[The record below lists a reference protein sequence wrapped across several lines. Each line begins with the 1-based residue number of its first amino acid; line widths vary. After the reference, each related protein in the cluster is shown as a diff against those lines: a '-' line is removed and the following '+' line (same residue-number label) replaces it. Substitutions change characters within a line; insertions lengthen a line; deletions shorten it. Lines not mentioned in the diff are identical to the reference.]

1 MTTSASA
8 RALICALILIGSLC
22 AFLATD
28 LVLPAIPELPSV
40 LGGGVEEGQYVLAS
54 FIAGGSVGL
63 FVFGAISW
71 RFDRRKL
78 LLVSMI
84 GFGLVSLLATQVTN
98 IWQLIGLR
106 FFMGFLSMVPA
117 VIGPGIIRQMFSE
130 KGATQA
136 IGLLGSLEALAPALG
151 PIAGAGLLLIGGWAL
166 SFAVLGVIALI
177 LAAVLCFVPGWVHR
191 TTRAEP
197 KGSYISLLK
206 TPVYLRYSLSQAF
219 CVGGLIMFV
228 FCAPVMLE
236 RGLGGS
242 LRDFILMQVAGVST
256 FFIASNSVGFILSK
270 GVHPERLITLGT
282 ALSATAPI
290 LMIGY
295 ALSGFAH
302 PIGVILLFIPFNMG
316 LGFRGPSGFM
326 RAIIAAD
333 GQDDRGSSLVIL
345 FIFAIA
351 SGGTALLAPVI
362 EHGLL
367 NVAIATALIELIA
380 LILLWRLPR
389 LED

>member
-1 MTTSASA
+1 MTSQA
-8 RALICALILIGSLC
+8 RILICALILTGSLC

-28 LVLPAIPELPSV
+28 LVLPAIPELPAA

-54 FIAGGSVGL
+54 FIAGGSAGL
-63 FVFGAISW
+63 LVFGAISW

-78 LLVSMI
+78 LLVSMF
-84 GFGLVSLLATQVTN
+84 GFGLVSLLATQVTD

-106 FFMGFLSMVPA
+106 FLMGFLSMVPA
-117 VIGPGIIRQMFSE
+117 VIGPGILRQMFSE

-151 PIAGAGLLLIGGWAL
+151 PIAGAGLLLVGGWEL
-166 SFAVLGVIALI
+166 SFAVLGGISLALAI
-177 LAAVLCFVPGWVHR
+177 TLFFVPGWVRRESR
-191 TTRAEP
+191 TEP
-197 KGSYISLLK
+197 KGSYVSLIK
-206 TPVYLRYSLSQAF
+206 SPVYMRYALSQAF

-242 LRDFILMQVAGVST
+242 LRDFILMQVCGVAT
-256 FFIASNSVGFILSK
+256 FFIASNSVGFLIAR
-270 GVHPERLITLGT
+270 GAQPERLIWIGT
-282 ALSATAPI
+282 ALSAFAPV

-295 ALSGFAH
+295 ALSGLAQ
-302 PIGVILLFIPFNMG
+302 PLGVILLFIPFNMG
-316 LGFRGPSGFM
+316 LGFRGPPGFL

-333 GQDDRGSSLVIL
+333 GQDDRGSSLVL
-345 FIFAIA
+345 LSIFLIA

-367 NVAIATALIELIA
+367 NVAISTAAIELIA

-389 LED
+389 LQN